1 MIPFSKCV
9 SASGKENHSYLP
21 ILTLRSN
28 YLEVLRENGALEI
41 WKKKKIPLKFFRSI
55 FQEIRQNF
63 KKTSPQ
69 KLPTAASTFSNSSFY
84 WIKSTGKKLW

>member
-1 MIPFSKCV
+1 MIPFSKYV
-9 SASGKENHSYLP
+9 SASEKENHSYLP
-21 ILTLRSN
+21 ILTLISN

-41 WKKKKIPLKFFRSI
+41 SKKKKIPLKFFRSI

-63 KKTSPQ
+63 KKTSAQ

-84 WIKSTGKKLW
+84 